1 MNKTTT
7 QEDPTTRVLDK
18 WTEVKWELT
27 LINGVTDVH
36 VQRCRFSTCCVWFDV
51 SAYDV
56 TRSNVLIGLPLWKL
70 LLCLDVQICVQMKCA
85 LHHKLHAHVKFFNF
99 EALMFIFKNASLSF
113 FICECVQF
121 ALYNKMPKYHQITF
135 TTDPVLLM
143 NFFFLL
149 LNIDGTTHFE

>member
-36 VQRCRFSTCCVWFDV
+36 IQRCRFSTCCVWFDV

-70 LLCLDVQICVQMKCA
+70 LLCLDVQIWVQMKCA
-85 LHHKLHAHVKFFNF
+85 LHHKLHAHMLNF
-99 EALMFIFKNASLSF
+99 LILKHLCLFLKMQVCHFLSVSVYSLRCTTKCLNIIKLLLKQTLFYSWISF
-113 FICECVQF
+113 F
-121 ALYNKMPKYHQITF
+121 
-135 TTDPVLLM
+135 
-143 NFFFLL
+143 
-149 LNIDGTTHFE
+149 